1 MRYVFAY
8 ILISIFD
15 MFVSVFRYINISYVL
30 SCIPGSCHTWFVFTK
45 LLIIR
50 VHPALAAM
58 RSACMVH
65 PPLCID
71 RTLQFTDL
79 SASRRDTILVLSP
92 LLPSFALIY
101 YLDCSSH
108 SLNQRPLNR
117 GIANFNEFV
126 SPRAFD
132 VSIVYYK
139 EGSTFSARY
148 VIRNIRSSLKKEAL
162 LRA

>member
-1 MRYVFAY
+1 
-8 ILISIFD
+8 
-15 MFVSVFRYINISYVL
+15 MFVSVFRYISISYVL
-30 SCIPGSCHTWFVFTK
+30 SCISGSCHTWFVFTK

-148 VIRNIRSSLKKEAL
+148 VIRNIRCSLKKEAL